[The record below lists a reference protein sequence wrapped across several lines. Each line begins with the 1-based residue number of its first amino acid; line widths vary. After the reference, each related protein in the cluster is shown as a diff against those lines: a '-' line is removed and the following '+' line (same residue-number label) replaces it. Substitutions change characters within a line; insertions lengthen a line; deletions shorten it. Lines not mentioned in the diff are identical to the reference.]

1 MLDFVKE
8 ETLVVCLLGQGL
20 APVSDSRDDEW
31 DSVICPVR
39 GGFGLDGGVFFGQQ
53 RCPRTIPFSCVV
65 RQVVLV

>member
-31 DSVICPVR
+31 DSVICPVW
-39 GGFGLDGGVFFGQQ
+39 GGGLALTAGYSLASNDALA
-53 RCPRTIPFSCVV
+53 RSRSVV
-65 RQVVLV
+65 

>member
-20 APVSDSRDDEW
+20 APVSNSRDDEW

-39 GGFGLDGGVFFGQQ
+39 GGLSLDGGVFFGQ
-53 RCPRTIPFSCVV
+53 
-65 RQVVLV
+65 